1 MITADRA
8 WTSVAVGIALVGAV
22 AAAAGMVLL
31 LPALLAIA
39 VILFICARD
48 WARLP
53 PVLLV
58 VALPFVRPGLLSN
71 YYNAVGLGIALLAA
85 LIAVARRGRVSWPRP
100 FSVVLGALVLAYVWL
115 LIRAGLIDHEPAG
128 LIWQGAVTTIGAV
141 LAFGIVLADRSA
153 LRTFGRG
160 FVGLVIAVCGSY
172 TVSLAIWI
180 VAGSST
186 TQLVSFPISDNGWTA
201 TLHVPFTITTGIQSL
216 GFISLPR
223 LTGVGREPGWFAMMI
238 AIVWFIWPAVGRPR
252 FVGCVVL
259 IIGLIG
265 TVSTAGFGVFILL
278 LSYDLFVRPRSVR
291 VGPQTIARVTVGLV
305 GMAGAA
311 YIAFFAPVL
320 GLAEKS
326 QYNEVSF
333 SDRAVQTSAGV
344 QALFTAPLGGVHIGG
359 NEGINLIAAIAPFGL
374 PYAALILIAVVG
386 PLVASGNLPN
396 RSRALTVMGAVAL
409 TLIASQPPGDSALAY
424 VLVAVGACTYAVAPA
439 QATIGRR
446 RIRSRQQV
454 MAL

>member
-1 MITADRA
+1 MIPADRT
-8 WTSVAVGIALVGAV
+8 WTLVAVGIALLGAL

-39 VILFICARD
+39 VIVIICARD

-58 VALPFVRPGLLSN
+58 VALPFVRPGLVSN
-71 YYNAVGLGIALLAA
+71 YYNAIGLGIALVAA

-115 LIRAGLIDHEPAG
+115 LIRSGLIDHQPVA
-128 LIWQGAVTTIGAV
+128 LLWQGAVTTIGAV
-141 LAFGIVLADRSA
+141 LAFGVVLADRTA

-172 TVSLAIWI
+172 AASLLIWI
-180 VAGSST
+180 VAGTSIT
-186 TQLVSFPISDNGWTA
+186 TLVSFPISNDGWTA
-201 TLHVPFTITTGIQSL
+201 TVHLPFTITTGIQSL

-223 LTGVGREPGWFAMMI
+223 LTGIGREPGWFAMMI
-238 AIVWFIWPAVGRPR
+238 AIVWFLWPTVGRPR
-252 FVGCVVL
+252 VIGRVVL
-259 IIGLIG
+259 LVGLLG
-265 TVSTAGFGVFILL
+265 TVSTAGFGIFVLL
-278 LSYDLFVRPRSVR
+278 LSYDLFVRPRTVR

-305 GMAGAA
+305 GMAAA
-311 YIAFFAPVL
+311 AWIAFFAPVL

-333 SDRAVQTSAGV
+333 NDRATQTNAGV
-344 QALFTAPLGGVHIGG
+344 EALFTSPLGGVHVGG

-374 PYAALILIAVVG
+374 PYVFLILIAVIG

-409 TLIASQPPGDSALAY
+409 TLFTSQPPGDSALAY
-424 VLVAVGACTYAVAPA
+424 VLVAVGACLYAVAPA
-439 QATIGRR
+439 EATLAVR
-446 RIRSRQQV
+446 RIRTRKQV